1 MSTQAPT
8 ALNLDIDASIDAS
21 VLKEIYRQMTRIE
34 AVDKAT
40 REGLSNGQL
49 RFNYWPMTGQEAI
62 PATLAQLTDKRDY
75 MVTTYRGI
83 HDQVAKGVALEG
95 LFAESLGRLGG
106 TNKGKGGAPHISDPA
121 SGSMLTTAI
130 VGSGAPIANGLAL
143 AVQMRGESRVTIV
156 NFGDG
161 ATSIG
166 AVHEAMNLA
175 GVWKLPVIFLCQNNQ
190 IAEYTKPAGYTSS
203 QDFASRAAAYG
214 FRGVKLDGND
224 PVAFYQR
231 MKPIVESVRRG
242 EGPIFVEA
250 VTLRLGRHAGIGD
263 NPDLTRE
270 ELNAGKNT
278 APIIKTRALLI
289 EGAVC
294 TEDEIK
300 QLEAAAKAEVDAAL
314 TAALSSPAT
323 PYEETL
329 IDVYSDPEWVPRRGH
344 HPLRADVAI
353 PDDEIKSVLMADA
366 ITDAQRTALAAD
378 PSVFLLGEDIGDP
391 PGGVFKT
398 SIGLQKKFG
407 AARVRTTPI
416 AEQAIIGAGIG
427 AALVGLRPVVE
438 IMFCDFAAVC
448 LDQIANHAAKQRYM
462 SGAATHVPM
471 TIRMIVG
478 GGIGGFGAQHS
489 QSLEAWLLHT
499 PGLKVVYPSNPRDA
513 KGLLLSCI
521 FDDDPCVHLE
531 SIALLRAFK
540 GEMPLADYRI
550 PLGVAKVVR
559 PGTDITLISYGWQVH
574 QCLAAAEVLAQDGL
588 SAEVIDLRSLL
599 PLDYY
604 RVLESVKKTRRAL
617 VVHAATQFCGLG
629 SEIAATLNE
638 ELFSILE
645 APAARFGADYAPI
658 AYSQEIE
665 LKQMPHTNSILA
677 RIREILAFKG

>member
-1 MSTQAPT
+1 MSATPHAAVNPGV
-8 ALNLDIDASIDAS
+8 DAG
-21 VLKEIYRQMTRIE
+21 VLKAIYRQMTRIE
-34 AVDKAT
+34 AVDKAI
-40 REGLSNGQL
+40 RAGLSSGKL

-62 PATLAQLTDKRDY
+62 PATLAQLIDQRDY

-83 HDQVAKGVALEG
+83 HDQVAKGVPLEG
-95 LFAESLGRLGG
+95 LFAESLGRIGG
-106 TNKGKGGAPHISDPA
+106 LNKGKGGAPHISDPT

-143 AVQMRGESRVTIV
+143 AAQMRGEERVTIV

-175 GVWKLPVIFLCQNNQ
+175 GLWKLPIVFLCQNNQ
-190 IAEYTKPAGYTSS
+190 IAEYTKQAGFTSS
-203 QDFASRAAAYG
+203 KDFAARAAAYG

-224 PVAFYQR
+224 PVGFYR
-231 MKPIVESVRRG
+231 GMKPIIASVRRG

-270 ELNAGKNT
+270 ELKAGKDA
-278 APIIKTRALLI
+278 APMIRTRALLI
-289 EGAVC
+289 EAAIC
-294 TEDEIK
+294 TEEELK
-300 QLEAAAKAEVDAAL
+300 QFEAEAKAEVEAAVEAAL
-314 TAALSSPAT
+314 KSPAT

-329 IDVYSDPEWVPRRGH
+329 IDVYADPDVVPRRGH
-344 HPLRADVAI
+344 YPFREDVPA
-353 PDDEIKSVLMADA
+353 PDGETKAVLMADA
-366 ITDAQRTALAAD
+366 IADAQRIALATD

-398 SIGLQKKFG
+398 SVGLQKQFG
-407 AARVRTTPI
+407 EARVRPTPI
-416 AEQAIIGAGIG
+416 AEQAIIGAGTG
-427 AALVGLRPVVE
+427 AALAGLRPIAE

-448 LDQIANHAAKQRYM
+448 LDQIVNHTAKQRYM

-471 TIRMIVG
+471 TIRMTVG

-499 PGLKVVYPSNPRDA
+499 PGLKVVYPSNPLDA

-521 FDDDPCVHLE
+521 FDEDPCVHLE
-531 SIALLRAFK
+531 SIALVRAFK
-540 GEMPLADYRI
+540 GEMPLTDYRI
-550 PLGVAKVVR
+550 PLGVAKIVR
-559 PGTDITLISYGWQVH
+559 PGTDITLITYGWQVH
-574 QCLAAAEVLAQDGL
+574 QCLAAAETLAKEGI

-617 VVHAATQFCGLG
+617 VVHAATEFCGLG

-638 ELFSILE
+638 ELFSTLE
-645 APAARFGADYAPI
+645 APASRFGADYAPI

-665 LKQMPHTNSILA
+665 MSQIPNTHSILA
-677 RIREILAFKG
+677 RIRQVLAFKG